1 MFLLSLGN
9 WQTLQCT
16 EEILL
21 GNFNE
26 VTLAKKWGG
35 GGKKLETNTA
45 RFRDSIQSFSVNLQL
60 YYSTPSAYYTDMYI
74 YECSSSK
81 KLTLKLA

>member
-1 MFLLSLGN
+1 M
-9 WQTLQCT
+9 
-16 EEILL
+16 
-21 GNFNE
+21 
-26 VTLAKKWGG
+26 GG

>member
-1 MFLLSLGN
+1 M
-9 WQTLQCT
+9 
-16 EEILL
+16 
-21 GNFNE
+21 
-26 VTLAKKWGG
+26 GG

-60 YYSTPSAYYTDMYI
+60 YYSTPAYYTDMYI